1 MKTMKT
7 KWAKAGSMFLAVAA
21 VLSSCSN
28 EEVIPGERLLWG
40 KEMLSRQVFRSL
52 FLRRYPVLPAT
63 MFKATTISWV

>member
-7 KWAKAGSMFLAVAA
+7 KWTKSRDYVPCCCRSSV
-21 VLSSCSN
+21 VLFQRRGYSG
-28 EEVIPGERLLWG
+28 GETPVG
-40 KEMLSRQVFRSL
+40 KEMLSRRVSRSL